1 MTIRAAPVSFHA
13 GGAPSPAL
21 SEGDYLQIDLTDT
34 GPGMDAA
41 TLRRAAE
48 PFFTTKPT
56 GQGTGLGLSMS
67 RGFAEQSGG
76 ALAIWSEPGK
86 GTRVTLWFPQARGSA
101 VTAAVPEHSPSE
113 AHPLARA
120 LVVDDDPMVREILGE
135 QLKSIG
141 YEVKLAT
148 DGLDALNQL
157 DTGTV
162 VDVLVTDY
170 SMPGMN
176 GVVLI
181 EEARRRLPN
190 LPAVLLTGFADGALR
205 LTSGEEQA
213 RFTALLRKPI
223 NEVELAERLEALLLA
238 APL

>member
-1 MTIRAAPVSFHA
+1 IQAE
-13 GGAPSPAL
+13 GAPSPVL
-21 SEGDYLQIDLTDT
+21 SAGDYLQIDLTDT

-56 GQGTGLGLSMS
+56 GQGTGLGLSMA

-86 GTRVTLWFPQARGSA
+86 GTRVTMWFPDARGSA
-101 VTAAVPEHSPSE
+101 STAAVLEHSPLE
-113 AHPLARA
+113 ARPHTRA

-135 QLKSIG
+135 QLRSIG
-141 YEVKLAT
+141 YEIKLAT

-162 VDVLVTDY
+162 VDVLVTDF
-170 SMPGMN
+170 SMPGMS
-176 GVVLI
+176 GVILI
-181 EEARRRLPN
+181 EEARRRLPT
-190 LPAVLLTGFADGALR
+190 LPAILLTGFADGALR
-205 LTSGEEQA
+205 LKLDEEQS
-213 RFTALLRKPI
+213 RFTALLRKPV
-223 NEVELAERLEALLLA
+223 NEADLAERLEAVLLA
-238 APL
+238 ASPERT